1 MDFDS
6 MSLSDL
12 FDAAESIGS
21 QYQTDE
27 EREEFSA
34 RYLAALEELDEVLA
48 DIGFD
53 AE

>member
-1 MDFDS
+1 MLDS
-6 MSLSDL
+6 TLSDL
-12 FDAAESIGS
+12 FATAELVGA

-34 RYLAALEELDEVLA
+34 RYLAVLEEFDEVLA
-48 DIGFD
+48 EIEID

>member
-1 MDFDS
+1 MSDS
-6 MSLSDL
+6 TLSAL
-12 FDAAESIGS
+12 FASAESIGA

-34 RYLAALEELDEVLA
+34 RYLAALEVLDEVLA
-48 DIGFD
+48 EFD

>member
-1 MDFDS
+1 MFDS
-6 MSLSDL
+6 TLSDL
-12 FDAAESIGS
+12 FATAESVGS
-21 QYQTDE
+21 PYQTDD